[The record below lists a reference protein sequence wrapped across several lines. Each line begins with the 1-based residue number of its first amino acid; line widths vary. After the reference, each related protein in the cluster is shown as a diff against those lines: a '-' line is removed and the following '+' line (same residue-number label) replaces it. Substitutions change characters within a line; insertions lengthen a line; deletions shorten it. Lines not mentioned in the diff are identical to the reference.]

1 MSVFK
6 NIFVLRVLLFFL
18 FVHLQIFTFSQD
30 SSRLRISL
38 LTCTP
43 GEELYSTFGHSA
55 LRVIDSNSVTDHVY
69 NYGTFNFEDEG
80 FYLKFIRGQL
90 RYYVSLENFED
101 FKAEYIFQNRGM
113 TEQVLNFSAEE
124 KIITRR
130 ALTEN
135 LREENKFYLYDFF
148 LDNCT
153 TRLRDIIV
161 KNHAPQPLL
170 PPVMPVSYTFRNAIH
185 QYLDANNQPWSRF
198 GIDVLMGVPTDAV
211 MTTAEQQFL
220 PDNLMYALDSV
231 KNERIVLTSQSLY
244 LTEPKRSNAT
254 FFTPM
259 VFFTG
264 LLLLFVLLSL
274 SKNQTITRIL
284 KGLDGFLFFSV
295 GLLGIV
301 IVLMWTATDHIMTK
315 DNYNLLWAWPTHIVY
330 AFFLNRG
337 SKRVITYSMLYAV
350 FLLLLLGCWFFL
362 AQEMNNALI
371 PLLILL
377 AWRTGIRGRRM
388 IWRRGREDKDC
399 PSDKGFLNTDTRI
412 GADQH

>member
-1 MSVFK
+1 MSVLK
-6 NIFVLRVLLFFL
+6 NIFITRLILLVTFAN
-18 FVHLQIFTFSQD
+18 LQIFTFAQD
-30 SSRLRISL
+30 TSRLRISL

-90 RYYVSLENFED
+90 RYYVSLEEFEE
-101 FKAEYIFQNRGM
+101 FKAEYIIQNRGM
-113 TEQVLNFSAEE
+113 TEQVLDFSAEE
-124 KIITRR
+124 KINIRH
-130 ALTEN
+130 ALAEN

-161 KNHAPQPLL
+161 KNHAPHPVL
-170 PPVMPVSYTFRNAIH
+170 PPVMPVTYTFRNAIH

-211 MTTAEQQFL
+211 MTAAEQQFL

-231 KNERIVLTSQSLY
+231 HNVPIVSSSQSLY
-244 LTEPKRSNAT
+244 LTVPGKSKVS

-259 VFFTG
+259 FFFTA
-264 LLLLFVLLSL
+264 LLILFIGLSL
-274 SKNQTITRIL
+274 SKNKVILRIL
-284 KGLDGFLFFSV
+284 HGLDGFLFFAV
-295 GLLGIV
+295 GLLGII

-315 DNYNLLWAWPTHIVY
+315 DNYNLLWAWPMHIVY
-330 AFFLNRG
+330 AFFLNRK
-337 SKRVITYSMLYAV
+337 SKRVITYSMLNTV
-350 FLLLLLGCWFFL
+350 FLLLLLCSWFFL
-362 AQEMNNALI
+362 TQEMNNALL
-371 PLLILL
+371 PLLVLMG
-377 AWRTGIRGRRM
+377 WRSAIRGKAFVKKNR
-388 IWRRGREDKDC
+388 D
-399 PSDKGFLNTDTRI
+399 
-412 GADQH
+412 